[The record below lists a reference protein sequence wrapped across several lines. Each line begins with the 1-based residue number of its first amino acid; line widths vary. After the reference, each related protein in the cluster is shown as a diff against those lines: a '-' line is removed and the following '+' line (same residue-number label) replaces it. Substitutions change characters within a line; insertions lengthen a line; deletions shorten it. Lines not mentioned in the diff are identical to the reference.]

1 MDKTNYVLQWSSL
14 LDSTQI
20 ELVRNSWLQ
29 AMEASSQAGPI
40 FFKKLF
46 ELDPTLK
53 PLFKIP
59 LDEQV
64 DKLFTTISLAVRGL
78 SDLASVTPI
87 IARLGKRHVKYG
99 VKDEHYDTVGTAL
112 LWTLEKSLGGTFTPD
127 TKEAWRATYTI
138 LANVMKDAAASE
150 SDRNI
155 LH

>member
-1 MDKTNYVLQWSSL
+1 LNSS
-14 LDSTQI
+14 QI
-20 ELVRNSWLQ
+20 ALVKNSWLQ
-29 AMEASSQAGPI
+29 AMEASSHAGPI

-46 ELDPTLK
+46 ELDPSLE

-64 DKLFTTISLAVRGL
+64 DKLFSTINLAVRGL
-78 SDLASVTPI
+78 NDLASVTPI

-112 LWTLEKSLGGTFTPD
+112 LWTLEESLGGVFTPD

-138 LANVMKDAAASE
+138 LANVMKDAAALE
-150 SDRNI
+150 TDRNI